1 MKSIDILR
9 SRDKGGQFTFLPF
22 QYRVARDILRRH
34 SEHTA
39 FADKSVSLVYLRNGL
54 VILRST
60 AGLCILFS
68 CFTKQNT
75 EYIIADP
82 ISVNNFSSSVELMI
96 SDPNFLED
104 EILKINA
111 KNPSVQRILINSDA
125 YLRSGKLIE
134 ANSELERALRIT
146 KKEGAIYLRLAH
158 LRHIQGIE
166 EESRSFASRALLL
179 SEISSWERLLLN
191 VYLRRSI

>member
-1 MKSIDILR
+1 M
-9 SRDKGGQFTFLPF
+9 
-22 QYRVARDILRRH
+22 
-34 SEHTA
+34 
-39 FADKSVSLVYLRNGL
+39 NGL
-54 VILRST
+54 KLIIPTSV
-60 AGLCILFS
+60 LCILFS
-68 CFTKQNT
+68 CSTIQNT
-75 EYIIADP
+75 EYIISDP
-82 ISVNNFSSSVELMI
+82 ISVNNFSSSVELLI

>member
-1 MKSIDILR
+1 M
-9 SRDKGGQFTFLPF
+9 
-22 QYRVARDILRRH
+22 
-34 SEHTA
+34 
-39 FADKSVSLVYLRNGL
+39 NGL
-54 VILRST
+54 KLIIPASV
-60 AGLCILFS
+60 LCILFS
-68 CFTKQNT
+68 CSTNQNT
-75 EYIIADP
+75 EYIISDP
-82 ISVNNFSSSVELMI
+82 ISVNNFSSSVELLI